1 MIKEKID
8 RNLLNI
14 VQMLQENS
22 SVECI
27 VRAYDY
33 SRLEKILHNR
43 NIKILNQY
51 PFINS
56 FRIKVDTNQLKT
68 ISNFSQVKFISSVSK
83 ASVLMNVAKK
93 ILGVADS
100 ELNGNGTTVAFI
112 DTGITKHSDFVLG
125 KNRIIY
131 FKDFVNNKTKSYD
144 DNGHGTF
151 VAGVCSGNGAL
162 SAGYY
167 SGIAPQSNIVSLKAL
182 NGLGEATADRILNAM
197 EWVYNNHKVYNIRV
211 VCMSFGSDPL
221 GYNDPIMNGAEA
233 LWRAGIVVVAAAGN
247 SGPEYQTI
255 KSPGV
260 STQIIT
266 VGGFNDN
273 RLDDDKFENNFF
285 EIADFSSRGPAF
297 ARFKPDVIAP
307 AVDIISC
314 GREKPY
320 TILSGTSV
328 ATPMIAGLS
337 SLLLQKN
344 PKLKPNEIKKIIL
357 SCAKPISFNKN
368 FEGYGYPDLNKY
380 LQHVF

>member
-144 DNGHGTF
+144 DRSW
-151 VAGVCSGNGAL
+151 C
-162 SAGYY
+162 
-167 SGIAPQSNIVSLKAL
+167 
-182 NGLGEATADRILNAM
+182 
-197 EWVYNNHKVYNIRV
+197 
-211 VCMSFGSDPL
+211 
-221 GYNDPIMNGAEA
+221 
-233 LWRAGIVVVAAAGN
+233 
-247 SGPEYQTI
+247 
-255 KSPGV
+255 
-260 STQIIT
+260 
-266 VGGFNDN
+266 
-273 RLDDDKFENNFF
+273 
-285 EIADFSSRGPAF
+285 
-297 ARFKPDVIAP
+297 
-307 AVDIISC
+307 
-314 GREKPY
+314 
-320 TILSGTSV
+320 
-328 ATPMIAGLS
+328 
-337 SLLLQKN
+337 
-344 PKLKPNEIKKIIL
+344 
-357 SCAKPISFNKN
+357 
-368 FEGYGYPDLNKY
+368 
-380 LQHVF
+380 